1 MHALADPRHPIW
13 SVIRTAVIMGGACVM
28 LSITATSFDSGEL
41 KAVGGVGLAS
51 VAFDLVKRMIAK
63 EGV

>member
-1 MHALADPRHPIW
+1 MRWSDPRHPIW
-13 SVIRTAVIMGGACVM
+13 PIIRTGVVMAGACVM

-41 KAVGGVGLAS
+41 KAVGGVGFAS
-51 VAFDLVKRMIAK
+51 IAFDLVKKLIAK

>member
-1 MHALADPRHPIW
+1 MRWGDPKHPIW
-13 SVIRTAVIMGGACVM
+13 SILRSAVVMGGACLM
-28 LSITATSFDSGEL
+28 LSITATQFDSGEL

-51 VAFDLVKRMIAK
+51 VAYDVMKKLVLK

>member
-1 MHALADPRHPIW
+1 VNWGDPRHPIW
-13 SVIRTAVIMGGACVM
+13 PIIRTGVVMAGACVM

-41 KAVGGVGLAS
+41 KAVGGVGVAS

-63 EGV
+63 EV